1 MNRSN
6 FLDELIRLE
15 EVLEM
20 NSLRR
25 FELIISILFGH
36 GHENL
41 RGRISGGES
50 QGENLRGRISGGD
63 CLLTTRRSIH
73 WML

>member
-20 NSLRR
+20 NSLRQ

-41 RGRISGGES
+41 RGRLSVNDPPINSLDALNADAS
-50 QGENLRGRISGGD
+50 THRDCVVNL
-63 CLLTTRRSIH
+63 
-73 WML
+73 